1 MDRSFNPVDARYNLS
16 AGRPGNAEHS
26 PTCVYEL
33 SLLETR
39 EIVRLLAKTE
49 RIEAVV
55 TVNV

>member
-1 MDRSFNPVDARYNLS
+1 
-16 AGRPGNAEHS
+16 
-26 PTCVYEL
+26 VYEL